1 MNVIGGSQNIINE
14 YLNYFLVIDDK
25 LVWKLYVV
33 KFIVFIASLFIY

>member
-1 MNVIGGSQNIINE
+1 MNVIGGSQNIIKE

-33 KFIVFIASLFIY
+33 KFIVSIALLFIY

>member
-1 MNVIGGSQNIINE
+1 MNVMGGSQNIINE

-33 KFIVFIASLFIY
+33 KFIVSIALLFIY